1 MVVKTAALKQLEA
14 LFKEQGN
21 SVLILY
27 GRKECEKEQLLN
39 VYCQNK
45 KYFYYRARE
54 TEARQQLIYME
65 KEIQSRFQVAVSKQS
80 YEEYF
85 KRVKSGGPEKLV
97 LVIDE
102 FDRIVKK
109 DDSFWKAVVLL
120 KEKKLYPGPVQIILS
135 TSNENWVEHE
145 LETEKKSDYDRFVE
159 KKIKV
164 GDLDFLEVV
173 RAFPEYSVSEC
184 IKVYGI
190 LGGTPLYINCFH
202 AKRSIKENICRT
214 ILSEN
219 GALHHAVDDL
229 LAGQLRERSVYHT
242 ILSCFTSGT
251 QKLNDI
257 YLKTGFSRAK
267 ISVYMKKLSEVGILE
282 KVHSFETGGWENAK
296 KGVYRIRNPFVHFWF
311 YFVYPNLSDFHF
323 LGVEEFYEKHIAPDL
338 DGYLNQYFSKVCEE
352 YLSLLGKV
360 GRLPMKVTK
369 IGTWVGKEGTID
381 VVMQNEIRE
390 MMVGICNWSKPEF
403 DQKMCQ
409 KMFENLEQAKI
420 KPRFIFL
427 FSATTFAEEVKKM
440 AKEDE
445 RFILV
450 DMNEL

>member
-1 MVVKTAALKQLEA
+1 MVVKMAVVKQLEE

-21 SVLILY
+21 SILILY
-27 GRKECEKEQLLN
+27 GKKECEKEQLLN

-45 KYFYYRARE
+45 KFFYYRARE
-54 TEARQQLIYME
+54 AEAKQQLAYMGQ
-65 KEIQSRFQVAVSKQS
+65 EIQNHFQVTLPKAS

-102 FDRIVKK
+102 FERIVKK
-109 DDSFWKAVVLL
+109 DDSFLAAIGLL

-135 TSNENWVEHE
+135 TSNVNWVEHE
-145 LETEKKSDYDRFVE
+145 MEEKRGQNVIPDAR
-159 KKIKV
+159 IRV

-184 IKVYGI
+184 IKVYGV
-190 LGGTPLYINCFH
+190 LGGTPLYINRFH
-202 AKRSIKENICRT
+202 AKRSIKENICQT
-214 ILSEN
+214 ILSPG

-229 LAGQLRERSVYHT
+229 LAGQLRERSVYNT
-242 ILSCFTSGT
+242 ILSCLASGT

-257 YLKTGFSRAK
+257 YLQTGFSRAK

-296 KGVYRIRNPFVHFWF
+296 KGVYRIKNPFVHFWF
-311 YFVYPNLSDFHF
+311 SFIYPNLSDFHF
-323 LGVEEFYEKHIAPDL
+323 LGAREFYEKHIEDGL
-338 DGYLNQYFSKVCEE
+338 DGYLKQYFSKVCEE

-369 IGTWVGKEGTID
+369 MGTWVGKEGTID

-390 MMVGICNWSKPEF
+390 MMVGVCNWMKPEF
-403 DQKMCQ
+403 DMEMCQ
-409 KMFENLEQAKI
+409 KLFESLEQAKI

-427 FSATTFAEEVKKM
+427 FSATTFAEEVQEM
-440 AKEDE
+440 AKRDK